1 MNISSKNRK
10 NPLFT
15 AALSLALILLLAAAP
30 ELTAVTAHAGSR
42 SVSSLTASPKA
53 AGAQKAGA
61 TGSTLST
68 FSAKSS
74 LKITDVSRPKT
85 LIRGRVYNVR
95 GTVSSNYRVKKVTV
109 SILNA
114 KNKVVSSHTVRPNT
128 YRYNLAAIDNYIL
141 FNLARTGKNY
151 YRITAKDEKKTVTKK
166 WSFTVTSASSS
177 GQSSSGSNNYLG
189 YAAYTGINY
198 RKQTGDSR
206 RIAALDKARRMATVK
221 WKCAVTFPAWFN
233 SEGYYSKVTATDGTV
248 STKFLKGKTYVGIPF
263 SMVNHSYDDTAWA
276 NFVKSGYS
284 LNRISAPY
292 YSYTF
297 KTTSKGSDCS
307 YFVYLCMRAGGA
319 NVTYQT
325 TYMMYDGRYYRKISK
340 SSLKPG
346 DILLTQDHVRLYAG
360 RAGSKYAVFEAAGE
374 GSKTRYKLFTKSQ
387 LSHYSAYRYKKW

>member
-1 MNISSKNRK
+1 MHAFSNIRK
-10 NPLFT
+10 SPLFT
-15 AALSLALILLLAAAP
+15 SALSAVLILLLAAGP
-30 ELTAVTAHAGSR
+30 ERTAVTAHAGSLPVSTM
-42 SVSSLTASPKA
+42 SVSPQAKGPQKA
-53 AGAQKAGA
+53 AA

-68 FSAKSS
+68 FSTKSS
-74 LKITDVSRPKT
+74 LKITGVSRPTT
-85 LIRGRVYNVR
+85 LIKGRVYNVR
-95 GTVSSNYRVKKVTV
+95 GTVSSNYRIKKVTV

-128 YRYNLAAIDNYIL
+128 YRYNLAALDNYIL
-141 FNLARTGKNY
+141 FNLAKTGKNY

-166 WSFTVTSASSS
+166 WSFTVKSASSS
-177 GQSSSGSNNYLG
+177 GQSSSGGSNYLG
-189 YAAYTGINY
+189 YASYTGINY

-206 RIAALDKARRMATVK
+206 RIAALDKARKMATVK

-233 SEGYYSKVTATDGTV
+233 SDGTYSRVTATDGTV

-263 SMVNHSYDDTAWA
+263 SMVNHSYDDNAWA
-276 NFVKSGYS
+276 GFVKKGYS
-284 LNRISAPY
+284 LNQISAPY

-325 TYMMYDGRYYRKISK
+325 TYMMYNGQYYRKISK

-360 RAGSKYAVFEAAGE
+360 RAGDKYAVFEAAGE